1 MTPARWWRLPGQRS
15 DRPALS
21 VLHHAS
27 ITFAIIV
34 LSPRAEPPWIVAT
47 HRFLEVAIGI
57 LVALSVVA
65 LWPEK
70 DDAPERAPE

>member
-1 MTPARWWRLPGQRS
+1 MVATSGSDGS

-34 LSPRAEPPWIVAT
+34 LSPRAEGPPWIIAT

-70 DDAPERAPE
+70 DDAPERAPD